1 MTGGAA
7 GAAAPRLRKAVIP
20 AAGFGTRFLPF
31 TKAVPKELIPLV
43 DRPVIQ
49 YVVEEALAAGIEEIL
64 IILSGGKEAIIR
76 HFDSAGD
83 LERRLEHDGK
93 TALLDEVRSVGGNAR
108 IHYVY
113 QRELNGLGGAVLEAE
128 AFVGGEPFA
137 VLLGDTVMTG
147 SAAEPSVTAQLA
159 RIHGE
164 TGGSVI
170 AVEEVPLEA
179 VRKYGVIGGVE
190 TAPGTIRIDR
200 MIEKPA
206 PEEAPSRL
214 AVAAR
219 YILPAEIFAA
229 LRETPRGKGGE
240 IQLTDA
246 IRRLIAAGSP
256 FYGRR
261 VEGRR
266 HDIGNK
272 LSFLKNTIEFGL
284 ARPEFH
290 DELLGFMRQIV
301 AKESPNQK

>member
-1 MTGGAA
+1 MTARQPVSRGI
-7 GAAAPRLRKAVIP
+7 RKAVIP

-64 IILSGGKEAIIR
+64 IVLSGGKEAIIR

-93 TALLDEVRSVGGNAR
+93 TALLELVRSVGAGAR
-108 IHYVY
+108 LHYVY
-113 QRELNGLGGAVLEAE
+113 QRELNGLGGAVLEA
-128 AFVGGEPFA
+128 ASFVGDEPFA

-147 SAAEPSVTAQLA
+147 SAALPSVVGQLA
-159 RIHGE
+159 GVHAE

-170 AVEEVPLEA
+170 AVEEVPAEA
-179 VRKYGVIGGVE
+179 VRKYGVIGGTE
-190 TAPGTIRIDR
+190 FAPGVVRIDR
-200 MIEKPA
+200 MIEKPS

-219 YILPAEIFAA
+219 YILPPEIFAA

-246 IRRLIAAGSP
+246 IRRLIAAGAP
-256 FYGRR
+256 FFGRR
-261 VEGRR
+261 IEGRR
-266 HDIGNK
+266 HDIGAK

-284 ARPEFH
+284 SRPEFH
-290 DELLGFMRQIV
+290 DELLAFMRGIV
-301 AKESPNQK
+301 DKESQSKK